1 MWYFYDRTN
10 TEVMTVK
17 ISTKGRYAL
26 RLMLD
31 LASNDS
37 GTPIRLKD
45 VAKRQGISEKYLEQ
59 IISILNKAGFVR
71 SVRGPLGCNN
81 TDF

>member
-31 LASNDS
+31 LAVHGGDGLPVS
-37 GTPIRLKD
+37 LKD
-45 VAKRQGISEKYLEQ
+45 VSRRQQLSDKYL
-59 IISILNKAGFVR
+59 
-71 SVRGPLGCNN
+71 
-81 TDF
+81 